1 MSLFLDK
8 SDSLRKSMS
17 KPSYP
22 FGYGNAS
29 ERILTILESK
39 ENFPIKHI
47 LNSIDAE
54 TNPLGSTE
62 ENMKI
67 KKFFP
72 VTVSVVL
79 QVFKRNTLQ
88 YQLEAAANQTLIPRT
103 IVILQ
108 NGHYVDVSKI
118 VGFRGS
124 HPEIEVQFI
133 ASSKNL
139 RFHGRFHVAYMMN
152 ETYVSIWDDDV
163 SPRSQWLD
171 FCVNFSKLHGNGLVG
186 ANGRT
191 FVRTAERKMKQT
203 NVTGRQ
209 DFVGHT
215 WTLPREFLKYYLNSK
230 RFTLHTGEDIQL
242 SFALQK
248 VGIESWNP
256 PRIGNKRVDE
266 IRTSSDRRVASWSQ
280 NQVPRELLFCRLLK
294 VGFKTLQCTNCHD
307 QRTIDKCISRLEKGA
322 HEVEKAAQEKDRR
335 DNSLIVWTA
344 TNFTKI
350 RE

>member
-1 MSLFLDK
+1 
-8 SDSLRKSMS
+8 
-17 KPSYP
+17 
-22 FGYGNAS
+22 
-29 ERILTILESK
+29 
-39 ENFPIKHI
+39 
-47 LNSIDAE
+47 
-54 TNPLGSTE
+54 
-62 ENMKI
+62 
-67 KKFFP
+67 
-72 VTVSVVL
+72 
-79 QVFKRNTLQ
+79 
-88 YQLEAAANQTLIPRT
+88 
-103 IVILQ
+103 
-108 NGHYVDVSKI
+108 
-118 VGFRGS
+118 
-124 HPEIEVQFI
+124 
-133 ASSKNL
+133 
-139 RFHGRFHVAYMMN
+139 MMN
-152 ETYVSIWDDDV
+152 ETYVSIWDDDM
-163 SPRSQWLD
+163 SPRSQWLEY
-171 FCVNFSKLHGNGLVG
+171 CVNFSKSHGNALVG

-191 FVRTAERKMKQT
+191 FVRNYGGKMKQIEFI
-203 NVTGRQ
+203 GKQ

-307 QRTIDKCISRLEKGA
+307 QRTIDKCISQLEKGA
-322 HEVEKAAQEKDRR
+322 HEVEKAVQEKDRR